1 MDNRAGFW
9 CGWWA
14 VAAEGLSMHFGIDF
28 GAKMAGT
35 TAVCMDDG
43 NELKIL
49 QSDKNQDA
57 DVFLT
62 DLFILHQPSLLMI
75 DAPLSLPRAY
85 FGKGTDFFYRQC
97 DKELQAMSPMFLGG
111 LTARA
116 MRLKENLSGFNVKI
130 LETYPKKIAEN
141 AVQSFRKKEDSKI
154 VASVCTTCEMHLK
167 QMPHSRHAFDAFLA
181 WYAGWRYRNG
191 SALNAGDPD
200 EGLIWY

>member
-1 MDNRAGFW
+1 M
-9 CGWWA
+9 
-14 VAAEGLSMHFGIDF
+14 LFGIDF

-49 QSDKNQDA
+49 QSIKNQDA

-62 DLFILHQPSLLMI
+62 DLIAHHLPSLLMI
-75 DAPLSLPRAY
+75 DAPLSLPGVY

-116 MRLKENLSGFNVKI
+116 MRLKENLSKLNVKI

-141 AVQSFRKKEDSKI
+141 AAKSFHEQEESKI

-167 QMPHSRHAFDAFLA
+167 QIPQSKHAFDAFLA
-181 WYAGWRYRNG
+181 WYAGWRYLNG
-191 SALNAGDPD
+191 SAQHAGDSD